1 MMSPPAGF
9 ARPTGHPATRAT
21 QARERGARPGS
32 PANRAR
38 AWPRLEIVRSESAEE
53 SPQLHR
59 QLARLATPGDDD
71 ARMPPTGLE
80 PLAVEAFAVGPVER
94 HEDLVCIAG
103 NVELRLTAGVS
114 YAPWSPARV
123 WLVAAALTP
132 TGGRRRAALPGRAP
146 RTWPTSQWGAGAG
159 TEPPGRSRSRRLLP
173 DRGRLRVRH
182 RRLSTLRAQG
192 PPALVGAALGSF
204 AAAGTNPVNRSSV

>member
-94 HEDLVCIAG
+94 HEESGLHRWQRGVAAHSGSVLRVVVAG
-103 NVELRLTAGVS
+103 PRLAGGS
-114 YAPWSPARV
+114 RPYPHRRSEASRAPWTSASNLAHITVGCWR
-123 WLVAAALTP
+123 WN
-132 TGGRRRAALPGRAP
+132 RAP
-146 RTWPTSQWGAGAG
+146 WAKLRV
-159 TEPPGRSRSRRLLP
+159 PGEREHP
-173 DRGRLRVRH
+173 DRSNVN
-182 RRLSTLRAQG
+182 AWI
-192 PPALVGAALGSF
+192 GA
-204 AAAGTNPVNRSSV
+204 T

>member
-132 TGGRRRAALPGRAP
+132 QAVGGEPRSLDERLELGPHHSGVLALEQSPLGEAAVGAYYPTEDAYVFAIAGCRPSAPRDRRRWSARH
-146 RTWPTSQWGAGAG
+146 S
-159 TEPPGRSRSRRLLP
+159 GRSP
-173 DRGRLRVRH
+173 
-182 RRLSTLRAQG
+182 
-192 PPALVGAALGSF
+192 PPARTPSTA
-204 AAAGTNPVNRSSV
+204 R